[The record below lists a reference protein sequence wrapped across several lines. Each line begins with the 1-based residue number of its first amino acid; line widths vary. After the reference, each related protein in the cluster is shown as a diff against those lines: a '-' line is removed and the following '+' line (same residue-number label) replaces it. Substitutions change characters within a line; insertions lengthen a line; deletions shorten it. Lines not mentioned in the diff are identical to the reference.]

1 MSLKRLASLFATRA
15 LGNNDPDEKIALFL
29 GAGADIASGGLSF
42 RKLKRLALSHYADDE
57 PSSAASEELID
68 HRFQLLFESI
78 DTPAERARLIEVLF
92 RLNQELLPSDSYRL
106 IALLAQLGAIN
117 CIVTTNFDT
126 MLEAAQDEMG
136 INSIQTFG
144 AGLARP
150 FPLLEPQYQNPSKVP
165 FIKMHGCISS
175 RSVTHITSEELEK
188 PEYEPSLLNL
198 LRENLVNAHIVF
210 LGYSGY
216 DPGLAK
222 AVQTCFADGRST
234 LYFCNPTPP
243 DRNAPLVAAAGG
255 INRFLIV
262 ETEFDG
268 AVEAMARPVLQRPQ
282 AVSTDRVFLENLIR
296 WRVDYVSRE
305 YMRAHPGL
313 ADRSGVPVALRR
325 RAAEQHVERF
335 LQSTKPLAVLVAPS
349 GYGKSTLG
357 VRIHDLFQS
366 KGTDVLLLSANSF
379 VSPEFENEVL
389 QRIEGY
395 QQHHDAGLQA
405 LEQTL
410 KRKSRRLVIFL
421 DGINEFDGDIHSC
434 AQLFKSILRFCA
446 YAPENPSIRIITS
459 IRSESWAAFQRL
471 VNRVDLERAMWSPEA
486 TSGSVAAIGLDQLS
500 TAELDEALAQINQQ
514 QGTSYSRQR
523 MAPGVVALLRDPFF
537 LSIAAKERLDKWVI
551 TTSAA
556 SFDELMRKRIEG
568 AQLARGTEQI
578 IAALG
583 GAALDILLRARDGLD
598 HSLVMR
604 HFPDYDVLHG
614 LKDGGILKEIGNGQV
629 RFSHDRVFE
638 FFLAIGF
645 DTASGASIHSA
656 FDLDQALQDYKRYPR
671 AISAL
676 HLHALMNAERM
687 LGVVEE
693 VFVAAKSRPS
703 QHEDALEFC
712 LHFLVNLATDQPT
725 LFAKRFH
732 EICEECHI
740 GAREVSDLA
749 HYLGAAAF
757 LPHETALLVLP
768 KVDKLAEPTD
778 ALAVTARTHV
788 SDRISEVFLNQ
799 VGSGVDLMDHP
810 QLAPYFLDPS
820 IEVYRRIGRILG
832 FASLLGPD
840 NTHPEEYTHTRR
852 SILTALKATVE
863 GGLDAEQVDKSVA
876 FLRSG
881 KDRYLFNATEQGIDS
896 FFSNPGTAEF
906 ISIIDRLAVGGS
918 IEVSDFDTLMPYIDS
933 FDHDIEFQLGNLLF
947 IISALNDFDATLD
960 TWRGIF
966 SSVDEQTH
974 PNVFDFLQAVIPYI
988 YVICGKDYDGFLE
1001 EPTQHVFGNLP
1012 EILRFHPGAMRGHS
1026 RGYLDPHD
1034 QIFEDGFNPIACYG
1048 FLAPSEFRKSMRSS
1062 EYEAQDWSQ
1071 VPSKVPIYDA
1081 NLKGFIE
1088 RDDEVAAT
1096 RIVHALGQLCILWP
1110 REGLSALRPLLG
1122 IENKRIR
1129 RSVLRVLAETYSRY
1143 PIETQSFLEH
1153 SGSVISDKEKQN
1165 IKIADGNIG
1174 KRQFEGLQ
1182 WARVLHYLF
1191 QLPDAK
1197 EKAIAALS
1205 IVYSAENL
1213 EAAAHAIAYAFGLLD
1228 QGEK

>member
-1 MSLKRLASLFATRA
+1 MLKRLSSLFATRA
-15 LGNNDPDEKIALFL
+15 LGNHDPDEKIALFL

-42 RKLKRLALSHYADDE
+42 RELKRLALSHYADDE
-57 PSSAASEELID
+57 PSSAASVELID
-68 HRFQLLFESI
+68 HRFQMLFESI

-92 RLNQELLPSDSYRL
+92 RLNQELIPSDSYRL
-106 IALLAQLGAIN
+106 IALLAQLGAID

-136 INSIQTFG
+136 ITSIQTFG

-210 LGYSGY
+210 LGYSGF

-222 AVQTCFADGRST
+222 AVKTCFADGRST

-243 DRNAPLVAAAGG
+243 DTNAPLVAAAGG
-255 INRFLIV
+255 LERFLIV
-262 ETEFDG
+262 ETGFDN
-268 AVEAMARPVLQRPQ
+268 AVEAMARPALQRPQ

-296 WRVDYVSRE
+296 WRVEYVSRE
-305 YMRAHPGL
+305 YLRAHSGL
-313 ADRSGVPVALRR
+313 ADRSGVPVVLRR
-325 RAAEQHVERF
+325 RVAEQQIEQF

-357 VRIHDLFQS
+357 VRIHELFQS
-366 KGTDVLLLSANSF
+366 KETDVLLLSANSF

-405 LEQTL
+405 LDQTL
-410 KRKSRRLVIFL
+410 KRKSRRLIIFL

-446 YAPENPSIRIITS
+446 YVPENPSIRIITS

-471 VNRVDLERAMWSPEA
+471 VNRVDLERAMWSPEV
-486 TSGSVAAIGLDQLS
+486 TLGSVAAIGLDQL
-500 TAELDEALAQINQQ
+500 TIAEFDQALARINQQ

-537 LSIAAKERLDKWVI
+537 LSIAAQERLDKWVI
-551 TTSAA
+551 TTSVA
-556 SFDELMRKRIEG
+556 SFDELMRKRIER
-568 AQLARGTEQI
+568 ARLARGTEQV
-578 IAALG
+578 IAALA
-583 GAALDILLRARDGLD
+583 GAALDILLRGRDVLD

-604 HFPDYDVLHG
+604 HFPDNDVLHG
-614 LKDGGILKEIGNGQV
+614 LKDCNLLQEIGNGQV

-638 FFLAIGF
+638 FFLALGF

-656 FDLDQALQDYKRYPR
+656 FDLEQALQDYKRYPR
-671 AISAL
+671 AVSAL
-676 HLHALMNAERM
+676 HLHALMKADQM

-693 VFVAAKSRPS
+693 VFEIAKPRHS
-703 QHEDALEFC
+703 QHKDALEFC
-712 LHFLVNLATDQPT
+712 LHFLINLAADQPT

-732 EICEECHI
+732 EVCEECHI
-740 GAREVSDLA
+740 GARAPSDIA
-749 HYLGAAAF
+749 DYLGAAAF
-757 LPHETALLVLP
+757 LPHETALSVIP
-768 KVDKLAEPTD
+768 KVDDLVEPTD
-778 ALAVTARTHV
+778 ALAVIARTHV
-788 SDRISEVFLNQ
+788 SDRTCEMFLNQ
-799 VGSGVDLMDHP
+799 AGTGVDLLNHP
-810 QLAPYFLDPS
+810 QLGPYFSDPS
-820 IEVYRRIGRILG
+820 IDIYRQIGRILG

-840 NTHPEEYTHTRR
+840 NTHPEEYAQARR
-852 SILTALKATVE
+852 SILSALKATAAS
-863 GGLDAEQVDKSVA
+863 GLQAEEIDKSVI
-876 FLRSG
+876 FLRTG

-896 FFSNPGTAEF
+896 FFGNTGRAEF
-906 ISIIDRLAVGGS
+906 NSIIDKLADGET
-918 IEVSDFDTLMPYIDS
+918 IRISDFDTFMPYIDS
-933 FDHDIEFQLGNLLF
+933 FDHDLEFQLGNLF
-947 IISALNDFDATLD
+947 FVISALNDFDATLE

-966 SSVDEQTH
+966 ATINEQTH

-988 YVICGKDYDGFLE
+988 YVICGKDYDSFLE
-1001 EPTQHVFGNLP
+1001 EPMRHVFRNLP
-1012 EILRFHPGAMRGHS
+1012 GILRFHPGAMRGHS
-1026 RGYLDPHD
+1026 RGYMDPHD

-1048 FLAPSEFRKSMRSS
+1048 FLAPSEFRRSMHSS
-1062 EYEAQDWSQ
+1062 DYAVLDWSQ
-1071 VPSKVPIYDA
+1071 VPSKVPIYDVY
-1081 NLKGFIE
+1081 LREFIE
-1088 RDDEVAAT
+1088 HGDEVAAT

-1122 IENKRIR
+1122 IDNKRIR
-1129 RSVLRVLAETYSRY
+1129 RSVLRVLAEVYSRF
-1143 PIETQSFLEH
+1143 PVEAQSFLEH
-1153 SGSVISDKEKQN
+1153 SGSLISDREKKD

-1182 WARVLHYLF
+1182 WARLLHYLF
-1191 QLPDAK
+1191 LLPDAK
-1197 EKAIAALS
+1197 EKAITALR
-1205 IVYSAENL
+1205 IAYSAPSL
-1213 EAAAHAIAYAFGLLD
+1213 EAAAHAIADAFGLLES
-1228 QGEK
+1228 G